1 VGRHGGGGWPQAGKA
16 ELHSREKNT
25 TLQQFEEEM
34 TSLALRGAALPLG
47 SGEEGASTS
56 RPAPAA
62 AETVHEDK
70 DRWNIGPCVVCM
82 EVEKSVALLP
92 CSHLCMC
99 VACTEIIMAS
109 TKQCPVCRAP
119 VATTQRFFM

>member
-1 VGRHGGGGWPQAGKA
+1 MGRHGGGGWPQAGKA
-16 ELHSREKNT
+16 ELHSQEKNT
-25 TLQQFEEEM
+25 TLQQLEEEM

-56 RPAPAA
+56 RPAAAA
-62 AETVHEDK
+62 AETLHADK
-70 DRWNIGPCVVCM
+70 NRLLCVVCM

-99 VACTEIIMAS
+99 VACTDIIMAS